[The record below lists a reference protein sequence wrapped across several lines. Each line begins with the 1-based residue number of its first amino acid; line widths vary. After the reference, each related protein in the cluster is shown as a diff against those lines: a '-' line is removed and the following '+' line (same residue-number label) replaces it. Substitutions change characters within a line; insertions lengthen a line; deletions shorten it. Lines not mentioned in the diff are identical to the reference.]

1 MKWIKASERLPED
14 GKLVE
19 IKTDTTRATYARWS
33 KDNNAFVNII
43 DVRYPPTLYFI
54 EWLDESAT
62 PPPVQSDS
70 GVEEVARLIVINNNP
85 NGEENFSPSVFN
97 GLVKDIVQVLNQYSL
112 KTKELREALEEIEKS
127 LYIGDDLNDK
137 EILHFYVEVVKTIKK
152 EIHKALN
159 NNQ

>member
-1 MKWIKASERLPED
+1 
-14 GKLVE
+14 
-19 IKTDTTRATYARWS
+19 
-33 KDNNAFVNII
+33 
-43 DVRYPPTLYFI
+43 
-54 EWLDESAT
+54 
-62 PPPVQSDS
+62 
-70 GVEEVARLIVINNNP
+70 LIVINNNP